1 MKMKFYLI
9 VLSLLAVCLWGT
21 GDVRAQSA
29 SRSMTV
35 TGKVVDQ
42 NGAAVTGASV
52 VVVGTTKGTT
62 TGADGAFSLTGV
74 ASDARLAVNFIGYK
88 TQTVEVGGRTSFNI
102 VLVEEAT
109 AVDEVVVVG
118 YGQVKKSDLTGSV
131 ASVKAEKLTDIPEK
145 VDFFDAL
152 PDYDVNLFANKK
164 SKSTLDSSR
173 EMLSAAIGML
183 ANLPSWSE
191 AMIHDSLV
199 GLAEGLGVK
208 NALLMWP
215 VRIAA
220 AGKSVTPGGAVEICH
235 ILGREETVRRLK
247 LGLDKLSS
255 FS

>member
-109 AVDEVVVVG
+109 AVELMS
-118 YGQVKKSDLTGSV
+118 YCR
-131 ASVKAEKLTDIPEK
+131 EKFEINNN
-145 VDFFDAL
+145 
-152 PDYDVNLFANKK
+152 Y
-164 SKSTLDSSR
+164 
-173 EMLSAAIGML
+173 SAADMRII
-183 ANLPSWSE
+183 A
-191 AMIHDSLV
+191 
-199 GLAEGLGVK
+199 GL
-208 NALLMWP
+208 
-215 VRIAA
+215 RY
-220 AGKSVTPGGAVEICH
+220 
-235 ILGREETVRRLK
+235 
-247 LGLDKLSS
+247 
-255 FS
+255 

>member
-1 MKMKFYLI
+1 M
-9 VLSLLAVCLWGT
+9 
-21 GDVRAQSA
+21 
-29 SRSMTV
+29 
-35 TGKVVDQ
+35 
-42 NGAAVTGASV
+42 
-52 VVVGTTKGTT
+52 
-62 TGADGAFSLTGV
+62 
-74 ASDARLAVNFIGYK
+74 
-88 TQTVEVGGRTSFNI
+88 
-102 VLVEEAT
+102 
-109 AVDEVVVVG
+109 
-118 YGQVKKSDLTGSV
+118 
-131 ASVKAEKLTDIPEK
+131 
-145 VDFFDAL
+145 DFFDAL

-215 VRIAA
+215 VRI
-220 AGKSVTPGGAVEICH
+220 GGAVEICH

>member
-118 YGQVKKSDLTGSV
+118 YGAVKRGDLTGSV
-131 ASVKAEKLTDIPEK
+131 ASVLLEKRGISLGAA
-145 VDFFDAL
+145 FQLGCSSWLRSCYSNCL
-152 PDYDVNLFANKK
+152 P
-164 SKSTLDSSR
+164 SSR
-173 EMLSAAIGML
+173 TITLFG
-183 ANLPSWSE
+183 
-191 AMIHDSLV
+191 
-199 GLAEGLGVK
+199 
-208 NALLMWP
+208 
-215 VRIAA
+215 
-220 AGKSVTPGGAVEICH
+220 H
-235 ILGREETVRRLK
+235 INIK
-247 LGLDKLSS
+247 
-255 FS
+255 F

>member
-131 ASVKAEKLTDIPEK
+131 ASVKAEKLTDIP
-145 VDFFDAL
+145 
-152 PDYDVNLFANKK
+152 AN
-164 SKSTLDSSR
+164 SIDGLLQGRVPACRWSTPRRTPAPRRRSA
-173 EMLSAAIGML
+173 SAATRR
-183 ANLPSWSE
+183 S
-191 AMIHDSLV
+191 
-199 GLAEGLGVK
+199 
-208 NALLMWP
+208 
-215 VRIAA
+215 
-220 AGKSVTPGGAVEICH
+220 
-235 ILGREETVRRLK
+235 TVRTLRWW
-247 LGLDKLSS
+247 SS
-255 FS
+255 TDSPGAMPAI

>member
-131 ASVKAEKLTDIPEK
+131 ASVK
-145 VDFFDAL
+145 
-152 PDYDVNLFANKK
+152 
-164 SKSTLDSSR
+164 
-173 EMLSAAIGML
+173 IGR
-183 ANLPSWSE
+183 A
-191 AMIHDSLV
+191 HV
-199 GLAEGLGVK
+199 
-208 NALLMWP
+208 
-215 VRIAA
+215 
-220 AGKSVTPGGAVEICH
+220 
-235 ILGREETVRRLK
+235 
-247 LGLDKLSS
+247 
-255 FS
+255 

>member
-1 MKMKFYLI
+1 MKFYLI

-118 YGQVKKSDLTGSV
+118 YGTQKKVNLTGAIATVDEKQLQNRSAPSV
-131 ASVKAEKLTDIPEK
+131 AHMLQGSVPGLTVSTSSGRPGNPASLNIRGITSINGGSPLVLVDGIDSASKEMEIASIELFDGGPSVTLSIGIPPA
-145 VDFFDAL
+145 VTQGAGDLVHDAA
-152 PDYDVNLFANKK
+152 DVV
-164 SKSTLDSSR
+164 R
-173 EMLSAAIGML
+173 G
-183 ANLPSWSE
+183 
-191 AMIHDSLV
+191 LV
-199 GLAEGLGVK
+199 G
-208 NALLMWP
+208 
-215 VRIAA
+215 
-220 AGKSVTPGGAVEICH
+220 SVTGARPWE
-235 ILGREETVRRLK
+235 
-247 LGLDKLSS
+247 
-255 FS
+255 

>member
-88 TQTVEVGGRTSFNI
+88 SQTVEVGGRTSFNI

-131 ASVKAEKLTDIPEK
+131 ASVKAEKLTDIPANSIDGLLQGR
-145 VDFFDAL
+145 VAGVQV
-152 PDYDVNLFANKK
+152 VN
-164 SKSTLDSSR
+164 S
-173 EMLSAAIGML
+173 
-183 ANLPSWSE
+183 
-191 AMIHDSLV
+191 
-199 GLAEGLGVK
+199 
-208 NALLMWP
+208 
-215 VRIAA
+215 
-220 AGKSVTPGGAVEICH
+220 
-235 ILGREETVRRLK
+235 
-247 LGLDKLSS
+247 
-255 FS
+255 